1 MGYLTEQNI
10 NDIKNGEL
18 GSASTEK
25 FMSILSGIKNGI
37 TVDIGVCEGKSSS
50 LMLNNSIDNN
60 VKVYG
65 IDPIPY
71 FNTNHP
77 NYTYIKNDSV
87 KIGQEWDKGPVDLVF
102 FDSVHAKEQVLCEL
116 LYWWDLIKEGGY
128 ALFHDTSWLDYIH
141 KEGHHGAGRKP
152 GNSRQGFDSYGGKDW
167 DTADKAVNE
176 FFKIDL
182 YPYNACQGNRVFYK
196 ISPPSTF
203 TPETTTVWS
212 FPDRGDWAY
221 ARRELQGQLVAVH
234 PAQPDFALHGAR
246 RAGA

>member
-10 NDIKNGEL
+10 KDIKNGEL
-18 GSASTEK
+18 GSASTDK
-25 FMSILSGIKNGI
+25 FMSILSEIKNGI

-77 NYTYIKNDSV
+77 NYTYIKDDSV
-87 KIGQEWDKGPVDLVF
+87 KVGKEWDKGPVDLVF

-182 YPYNACQGNRVFYK
+182 YPPFRNIHEDKIVLIYEDEFIKVETNFASLGMTFIHKKKHFDYK
-196 ISPPSTF
+196 NNIT
-203 TPETTTVWS
+203 
-212 FPDRGDWAY
+212 DWTDTIKL
-221 ARRELQGQLVAVH
+221 RKILLM
-234 PAQPDFALHGAR
+234 FFK
-246 RAGA
+246 